1 MNCRAHPSSLAAWRC
16 GACDKFLCEECAAL
30 NHAGTGA
37 LVVCATCGALAEVL
51 SAPRAEVDSFED
63 RWRDSFH
70 WIFHPWAIFI
80 FIVITCGTEFLSRA
94 GPNSWVLGHAFLFA
108 WFLIATH
115 RASWGHAPFDAPTY
129 AEVAGAWLEPLA
141 RLAKSAGF
149 LALGAAVLTE
159 RGERSLPWTSLP
171 LWLLAGVSIWLLPPA
186 LVFANIE
193 GDGTRSPWP
202 WKLAEQEKALGVP
215 MTAVRGMAAVWVI
228 LNAVKALQPVLEKQ
242 DTSMGSKILLEGS
255 IQLAAVVTLGALAC
269 VLGFFLRTH
278 AKRLGHGDPQTWLV
292 PILPNAIARGIW
304 NPQMQAETEPFE
316 HAPIELEDPAD
327 SLIKALAAGDDEN
340 AIQLF
345 HSGGISPEKLAAD
358 TFVQLAQAM
367 ATRSAYPSAAKL
379 LEGLIAREPNGPAT
393 PRASIILARIYAER
407 LNQPEQAK
415 QIYAQVVERFVGTA
429 AAKFAAEQLK
439 VTIEN

>member
-16 GACDKFLCEECAAL
+16 GQCDKVLCEECAAL
-30 NHAGTGA
+30 NHAGSGA

-51 SAPRAEVDSFED
+51 EAPRAQVNPFED
-63 RWRDSFH
+63 GWRDSLH

-80 FIVITCGTEFLSRA
+80 FVVMTCATEFLSRSSS
-94 GPNSWVLGHAFLFA
+94 PNLWLLGHAFVLG

-129 AEVAGAWLEPLA
+129 DEVASAWLEPLA
-141 RLAKSAGF
+141 RLGLSVGF
-149 LALGAAVLTE
+149 LGLGAAVLIECGAIGLRWSSFT
-159 RGERSLPWTSLP
+159 
-171 LWLLAGVSIWLLPPA
+171 LWLLAAVGIWLIPPA

-193 GDGTRSPWP
+193 GDGTRWTPP
-202 WKLAEQEKALGVP
+202 WKLAGRAEALGIKLTVL
-215 MTAVRGMAAVWVI
+215 RGMVAVWVV
-228 LNAVKALQPVLEKQ
+228 LNALKALQPTLEKE

-255 IQLAAVVTLGALAC
+255 IQLASVVTLGALAC

-278 AKRLGHGDPQTWLV
+278 ARRLGHGDPQTWLV
-292 PILPNAIARGIW
+292 PILPDAIARGLW
-304 NPQMQAETEPFE
+304 NPKIQAETKPVE

-327 SLIKALAAGDDEN
+327 SLIKSLAAGDDEN

-345 HSGGISPEKLAAD
+345 HSGGISPQKLPAE

-367 ATRSAYPSAAKL
+367 ATRNAYPSAATL
-379 LEGLIAREPNGPAT
+379 LQGLISREPKGPAT

-407 LNQPEQAK
+407 LNQPAQAK
-415 QIYAQVVERFVGTA
+415 QIYAQVVERFPGTA
-429 AAKFAAEQLK
+429 AAKFAAEQLAK
-439 VTIEN
+439 